1 MFNYTFANPEY
12 FYLFIL
18 LLPLIVWYI
27 LKEKKQYASYQTSS
41 LEAFK
46 AGANRWRIYLR
57 HLLFLIRILALS
69 LLIVVM
75 ARPQSSRAWETQTTE
90 GIDIIIALDISG
102 SMLARDFKPDRLEV
116 AKETAQRFISGRPND
131 RIGLVIYAGESFT
144 QCPLTTD
151 HAVLINLISDIKAGI
166 IADGTAIGSGLG
178 TSVSRLRD
186 SDAKSKVIILLTDG
200 VNNSGSV
207 DPITAAEIAKTFGIR
222 TYTVGIGSMGEAPYP
237 VQTPFGIQ
245 YQNMKTEID
254 EDLLRQISDLTDGQY
269 FRATNRQALTKIYE
283 QIDQL
288 EKTKIEV
295 KEYSK
300 KQEGYLMF
308 AVGALGLILIE
319 FLLRNTIFKTIP

>member
-1 MFNYTFANPEY
+1 MFDYSFANPEY
-12 FYLFIL
+12 FYLLIL
-18 LLPLIVWYI
+18 IAPLVAWYI
-27 LKEKKQYASYQTSS
+27 WREKKQYASYQVSS
-41 LEAFK
+41 LGAFK
-46 AGANRWRIYLR
+46 MGASRWRIYSR
-57 HLLFLIRILALS
+57 HLVFIARILALS
-69 LLIVVM
+69 LLVVVM

-90 GIDIIIALDISG
+90 GIDIIIAMDISG

-116 AKETAQRFISGRPND
+116 AKETAQRFINGRPND

-151 HAVLINLISDIKAGI
+151 HAVLINLIADIKSGMVT
-166 IADGTAIGSGLG
+166 DGTAIGMGLA

-186 SDAKSKVIILLTDG
+186 SDAISKVIILLTDG
-200 VNNSGSV
+200 VNNAGSI

-222 TYTVGIGSMGEAPYP
+222 AYTVGIGSHGEAPYP
-237 VQTPFGIQ
+237 VQTPFGVQ

-254 EDLLRQISDLTDGQY
+254 EDLLRQIADLTDGRY
-269 FRATNRQALTKIYE
+269 FRATNKKALTDIYD

-300 KQEGYLMF
+300 KQEEYLIF
-308 AVGALGLILIE
+308 ALAALALIFFE
-319 FLLRNTIFKTIP
+319 FLLRNTIFRTIP